1 MTEAL
6 SSADL
11 SSLMES
17 PLVMLG
23 EGARQQLSVDGRD
36 CAVVELP
43 FLDVINLRGNAS
55 DAGFSEAVLRV
66 TGLALPLVANSA
78 SVVGARQL
86 IWLGP
91 DEWLL
96 KLSPGEGG
104 DMARA
109 LREALAGQ
117 HVSVV
122 EVGSGYTTLSLQGP
136 GAADLL
142 ARGCPL
148 DLHARVFGAGAVA
161 QSHIARAPILLR
173 CVAAGASYEV
183 TVRRSFAPY
192 LFSWLGEAGWA

>member
-1 MTEAL
+1 MTDTA

-11 SSLMES
+11 RSLMES

-23 EGARQQLSVDGRD
+23 EDARQQLSIDGRD
-36 CAVVELP
+36 CSIVELA

-55 DAGFSEAVLRV
+55 DAGFTEAVSRV
-66 TGLALPLVANSA
+66 TGLALPQAANTA
-78 SVVGARQL
+78 SVAGARQL

-96 KLSPGEGG
+96 KLGAGEGG
-104 DMARA
+104 AMAQA

-161 QSHIARAPILLR
+161 QSHVARAPILLR
-173 CVAAGASYEV
+173 CVAPGASYEV

-192 LFSWLGEAGWA
+192 LFSWLGEAGRA